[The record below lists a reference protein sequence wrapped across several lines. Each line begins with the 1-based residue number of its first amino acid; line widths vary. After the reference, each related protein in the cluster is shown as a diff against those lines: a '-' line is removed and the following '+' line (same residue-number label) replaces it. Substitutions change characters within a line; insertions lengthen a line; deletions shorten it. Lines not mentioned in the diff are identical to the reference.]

1 MEFSVIRV
9 LGEGMFSKTELAK
22 TPEGKQIVVKTFP
35 VQSSDNWKDLE
46 LFQRE
51 EQVLKQ
57 LNHAALPQFYGVNR
71 DNETYQLGYHYI
83 EGKNLIEMM
92 EGQLYI
98 KNELDA
104 VRFLKRMGDILH
116 YLHCF
121 NPPII
126 HRDIKPANIIV
137 DDRGQIHLIDFGA
150 TISTLAD
157 RGGST
162 TVIGT
167 SGYMPPE
174 QLQGQALPASDL
186 YALGATVIYLITG
199 VPPEDLLDEQFRFR
213 FREHM
218 QIELSSL
225 FCSLLDQLTDPYLEA
240 RFQSA

>member
-1 MEFSVIRV
+1 MHIYSHLR
-9 LGEGMFSKTELAK
+9 
-22 TPEGKQIVVKTFP
+22 
-35 VQSSDNWKDLE
+35 
-46 LFQRE
+46 R
-51 EQVLKQ
+51 
-57 LNHAALPQFYGVNR
+57 
-71 DNETYQLGYHYI
+71 NETYQLGYHYI

-137 DDRGQIHLIDFGA
+137 DDRGEPHLIDFGA

-162 TVIGT
+162 TVI
-167 SGYMPPE
+167 
-174 QLQGQALPASDL
+174 
-186 YALGATVIYLITG
+186 YLITG

-213 FREHM
+213 EHM
-218 QIELSSL
+218 QIELSS
-225 FCSLLDQLTDPYLEA
+225 
-240 RFQSA
+240 